1 MLNGKGG
8 INGQS
13 VITTEEVIEYIEN
26 YLDGKLEVE
35 TVAEAVITCTG
46 YSPNCRNDHS

>member
-26 YLDGKLEVE
+26 YLDEKLEVE
-35 TVAEAVITCTG
+35 ADAEAVITCTG
-46 YSPNCRNDHS
+46 DSPNCRNDHS